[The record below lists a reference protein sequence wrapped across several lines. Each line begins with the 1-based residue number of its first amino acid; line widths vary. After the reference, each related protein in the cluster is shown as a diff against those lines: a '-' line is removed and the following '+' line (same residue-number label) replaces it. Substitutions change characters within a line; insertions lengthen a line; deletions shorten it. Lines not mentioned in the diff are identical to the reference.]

1 MGAYMSSD
9 NLHNE
14 DTMDTTMNT
23 ANARADITLEL
34 VNVDV
39 KSMKKRACSV
49 DPKLAANPRRVAP
62 PIDPKTCREGSI
74 AMGKNGEFYVIR
86 SGKWNKVSKK
96 LESKKRAMIKQRLT
110 TPSRPARGAKTPK
123 RSAAKTPKRSAA
135 PKRKTGLKTVK
146 KSAKTPMRPRRSKA
160 APKRK

>member
-9 NLHNE
+9 DYNE
-14 DTMDTTMNT
+14 HKMDTTMG
-23 ANARADITLEL
+23 NARADITLEL
-34 VNVDV
+34 TNVDV